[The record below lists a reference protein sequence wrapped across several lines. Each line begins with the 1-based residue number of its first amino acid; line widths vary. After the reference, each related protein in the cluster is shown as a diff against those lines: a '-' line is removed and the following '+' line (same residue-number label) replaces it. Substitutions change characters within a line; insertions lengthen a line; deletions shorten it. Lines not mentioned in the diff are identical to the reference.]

1 MLKFSTKNRK
11 NACYQTNKEG
21 NMFEN
26 LLENLIEKSFTLLKR
41 VSANTCRTGFTLA
54 EVLITIGII
63 GVVAAM
69 TIPVL
74 IAEITEYTNSNK
86 QVNIAQKITQAM
98 ELMKVHGELGRFNS
112 TDDFADTLQKYL
124 KTVKRCDSEHIADCW
139 PTKTVRNSADKVFD
153 VSIATTGDKLGFK
166 LRGNDNNVGLVL
178 ADGTSIIMSYDTSSK
193 GYEQMDIT
201 KGSSIS
207 LPIGGGKSKTF
218 DGYTTTVTSGLAF
231 VMDVNGKSVPNSE
244 TIDGKYNDIRSFN
257 GAHFGTDAGS
267 SCLGVKVNKTC
278 VYQLAS
284 YEAINCTEAY
294 ASTYCHANEGTHVGR
309 GPSGFVFDYWAGA
322 RKACD
327 DINMELPNR
336 ANLKDIANAEWEGK
350 PDSGQFW
357 TATQAVPTGATAI
370 DFSTKTEV
378 PSTSS
383 GIPKNTLYGA
393 FCIGSQQ

>member
-1 MLKFSTKNRK
+1 MGGGQSKLLATLDGFNYLETFEVSKSSTE
-11 NACYQTNKEG
+11 NKKG
-21 NMFEN
+21 
-26 LLENLIEKSFTLLKR
+26 FTLAEDATHVAMQDNSRR
-41 VSANTCRTGFTLA
+41 VAFTLA
-54 EVLITIGII
+54 EVLITLGII

-69 TIPVL
+69 TIPILV
-74 IAEITEYTNSNK
+74 AEITEYTNSHK

-124 KTVKRCDSEHIADCW
+124 KTAKRCDSSHIADCW

-153 VSIATTGDKLGFK
+153 VSTATTGDKLGFK

-178 ADGTSIIMSYDTSSK
+178 ADGTPIIMSYDTSSK

-201 KGSSIS
+201 KGTSIS

-284 YEAINCTEAY
+284 YEPENCTEAY
-294 ASTYCHANEGTHVGR
+294 ASEYCVA
-309 GPSGFVFDYWAGA
+309 PSGEIFDYWAGA
-322 RKACD
+322 RKACAE
-327 DINMELPNR
+327 INMALPSTS
-336 ANLKDIANAEWEGK
+336 NLLGIANAEWEGK
-350 PDSGQFW
+350 PESGIYW
-357 TATQAVPTGATAI
+357 TNTQSDWFGNRNIYSEYVN
-370 DFSTKTEV
+370 FSTK
-378 PSTSS
+378 SS
-383 GIPKNTLYGA
+383 SRNNRTATYGVI
-393 FCIGSQQ
+393 CIGSQQ